1 MNVKIAH
8 YKQIDRETLYQ
19 IFQLR
24 SLVFVVEQNCPYL
37 DLDGKDREGFH
48 AYATVDNQV
57 IGTARILP
65 PDVSYPGSCS
75 IGRVAIHAH
84 HRHGQKGSNLMRA
97 VMYFISKEYP
107 ETPVTISAQEY
118 LIDFYKQFGFK
129 ETNERYL
136 EDAIPHVK
144 MKYVP

>member
-1 MNVKIAH
+1 MNVKIQH
-8 YKQIDRETLYQ
+8 YNQIERDVLYDL
-19 IFQLR
+19 FQLR

-48 AYATVDNQV
+48 AFATIDNKI

-65 PDVSYPGSCS
+65 PDISYPGSCS
-75 IGRVAIHAH
+75 IGRIAIHAH
-84 HRHGQKGSNLMRA
+84 HRHGKRGSQMMTA
-97 VMYFISKEYP
+97 IMDFVSKEFP
-107 ETPVTISAQEY
+107 NTPVTISAQEY
-118 LIDFYKQFGFK
+118 LIGFYEQFGFK
-129 ETNERYL
+129 KTKERYL